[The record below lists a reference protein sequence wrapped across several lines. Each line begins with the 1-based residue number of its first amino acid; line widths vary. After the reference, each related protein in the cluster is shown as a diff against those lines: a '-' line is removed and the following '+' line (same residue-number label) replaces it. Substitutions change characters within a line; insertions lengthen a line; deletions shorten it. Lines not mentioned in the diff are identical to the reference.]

1 MYSPSTTNT
10 WQGRIDHNEGDLG
23 HRWHQKIKLIDLSKE
38 KLPEL
43 KENEKGIAIIGFK
56 CDEGVRRNKGR
67 TGAKYGPDSLRIA
80 CSNHAD
86 HFHHDTTIF
95 DCGDISCKDG
105 DLERAQND
113 LQKLI
118 SSIRLQ
124 GYLTFGFGGGHEVA
138 FPHFMGHF
146 DSLPKSKNI
155 GIINF
160 DAHFDLR
167 KPEKIASS
175 GTPFYQISEKCFEN
189 KMAFNY
195 FCIGIQES
203 ANTMALFE
211 RADNFGVKYIFA
223 HELKQTIICTQLNQ
237 IKHFIEKVDY
247 IYLTICLDVFDISF
261 APGVSAPSAI
271 GLQPGIALELFK
283 EIVASGKLISA
294 DIAELNPSLDQDSKT
309 SKLAAKFAYE
319 IITGFQAL
327 R

>member
-1 MYSPSTTNT
+1 MYNPSATNT
-10 WQGRIDHNEGDLG
+10 WQGRIDQNEGELG

-38 KLPEL
+38 ILPDL

-67 TGAKYGPDSLRIA
+67 TGAKDGPESLRLA
-80 CSNHAD
+80 CCNHAD

-95 DCGDISCKDG
+95 DGGDITCEDG
-105 DLERAQND
+105 DLENAQKE
-113 LQKLI
+113 LQNLI
-118 SSIRLQ
+118 SAIRLK
-124 GYLTFGFGGGHEVA
+124 GYLTFVFGGGHEVA
-138 FPHFMGHF
+138 FPHYMGSF
-146 DSLPKSKNI
+146 DAIPNSKTI

-175 GTPFYQISEKCFEN
+175 GTPFYQISEKCTEN
-189 KMAFNY
+189 NLAFNY
-195 FCIGIQES
+195 FCIGIQKS
-203 ANTMALFE
+203 ANTKALFE
-211 RADNFGVKYIFA
+211 RADKLGVDYIFA
-223 HELKQTIICTQLNQ
+223 HELKQSISSHHLNQ
-237 IKHFIEKVDY
+237 IKHFIEKVDHV
-247 IYLTICLDVFDISF
+247 YLTICLDVFDISF

-271 GLQPGIALELFK
+271 GLQPGIALELMG
-283 EIVASGKLISA
+283 EIVASGKLISG

-319 IITGFQAL
+319 IITDFQAL

>member
-56 CDEGVRRNKGR
+56 CDEGVKRNKGR

-86 HFHHDTTIF
+86 HFHHDTKIF
-95 DCGDISCKDG
+95 DCGDIICEDG
-105 DLERAQND
+105 DLENAQKE
-113 LQKLI
+113 LQNLI
-118 SSIRLQ
+118 SAIRLK
-124 GYLTFGFGGGHEVA
+124 GYLSFVFGGGHEVA
-138 FPHFMGHF
+138 FPHYMGSF
-146 DSLPKSKNI
+146 DACPKEKSI

-175 GTPFYQISEKCFEN
+175 GTPFYQISEKCIEN
-189 KMAFNY
+189 NLAFNY

-203 ANTMALFE
+203 ANTKALFE
-211 RADNFGVKYIFA
+211 RADKLGVDYIFA
-223 HELKQTIICTQLNQ
+223 NELNQTISIDYLNQ
-237 IKHFIEKVDY
+237 IKPFIEKVDHV
-247 IYLTICLDVFDISF
+247 YLTICLDVFDISF

-271 GLQPGIALELFK
+271 GLQPGIALELIE

-309 SKLAAKFAYE
+309 SKLAAKFAYK
-319 IITGFQAL
+319 IITDFQAI